1 MTVDDKCKI
10 TVISRRF
17 SIVSEM
23 TLSSGTSKPIKYI
36 PYVYDSKS
44 EEVL

>member
-23 TLSSGTSKPIKYI
+23 TLSSGTSKPINI